1 MSAQLKTTKEADIVE
16 QPAIHEN
23 MCLPWL
29 WPAFALER
37 MAAANPLQVMGE
49 QLTEEAFR
57 TSSDFLRFVEEAHK
71 LDYELKPQWATLNTT
86 KLDLKT
92 MLLRNFSENC
102 EQKIPVIIDAPYA
115 GSPATIADFSPEQS
129 LVRTMKASGLKRV
142 YVTDWKS
149 ATDAMKDFSID
160 TYLEDIDTAV
170 DAVGG
175 KVHLVGLCQGGWMS
189 AAYAARFPGKV
200 ATLVV
205 AGSPIDCDA
214 GTGVVKSLA
223 HTLPIS
229 FYRELVAA
237 GGGRLLGKFM
247 LAAWKGMHPTDQ
259 YFKKYTDLFFNINDK
274 DYIKRAEDFACWYE
288 TPVDLPGV
296 YYLQAVEWLFQENRL
311 AKGKFVALGKT
322 LSLKDITIPVYMLA
336 GEADDITPPA
346 QVFNAEQYL
355 GSSYNKMVK
364 KLVPGGHIGLF
375 MGHKTLH
382 DTWPEICKWILTYDA

>member
-1 MSAQLKTTKEADIVE
+1 MNSELKTTTKPVLAT
-16 QPAIHEN
+16 QPSTCES
-23 MCLPWL
+23 MCLPWI

-37 MAAANPLQVMGE
+37 LTATNPLLAMGE
-49 QLTEEAFR
+49 QFTENSLRA
-57 TSSDFLRFVEEAHK
+57 SSDFLNFIEEAHK
-71 LDYELKPQWATLNTT
+71 LDYELKPQWASLNTT

-92 MLLRNFSENC
+92 MLLRNFSEPSG
-102 EQKIPVIIDAPYA
+102 QKIPVIIDAPYA
-115 GSPATIADFSPEQS
+115 GSSATIADFSPEQS
-129 LVRTMKASGLKRV
+129 LVRTMKANGLKRV

-149 ATDAMKDFSID
+149 ATDAMKDYTID
-160 TYLEDIDTAV
+160 TYLEDIDAAV
-170 DAVGG
+170 EAVGG
-175 KVHLVGLCQGGWMS
+175 KAHLVGLCQGGWMS

-214 GTGVVKSLA
+214 GTGVVKNLA
-223 HTLPIS
+223 QTLPIS

-237 GGGRLLGKFM
+237 GGGRLLGIFM
-247 LAAWKGMHPTDQ
+247 LAAWKGMHPSDE
-259 YFKKYTDLFFNINDK
+259 YLKKYTDLFFNINDK
-274 DYIKRAEDFACWYE
+274 AYIKRAEDFARWYE

-296 YYLQAVEWLFQENRL
+296 YYLQAVEWLFKENRL
-311 AKGKFVALGKT
+311 AKGKFVALSKT
-322 LSLKDITIPVYMLA
+322 LSLKDIDIPVYMLA
-336 GEADDITPPA
+336 GDADDITPAA

>member
-1 MSAQLKTTKEADIVE
+1 MTSQLKSTAE
-16 QPAIHEN
+16 QNISIPPTVCESV
-23 MCLPWL
+23 CLPWL
-29 WPAFALER
+29 WPAFALEHL
-37 MAAANPLQVMGE
+37 AAANPLQAMGE
-49 QLTEEAFR
+49 QFTENSLR
-57 TSSDFLRFVEEAHK
+57 VSSDFLRFIEEAHK

-92 MLLRNFSENC
+92 MLLRNFSEKS
-102 EQKIPVIIDAPYA
+102 EQKVPVIIDAPYA
-115 GSPATIADFSPEQS
+115 GSSATIADFSPEQS
-129 LVRTMKASGLKRV
+129 LVRTLKKDGLGKV

-160 TYLEDIDTAV
+160 TYLQDINTAV

-175 KVHLVGLCQGGWMS
+175 KAHLIGLCQGGWMS

-214 GTGVVKSLA
+214 GTGVVKNLA
-223 HTLPIS
+223 HTLPLS

-247 LAAWKGMHPTDQ
+247 LAAWKGMHPSDE
-259 YFKKYTDLFFNINDK
+259 YLKKYTDLFFNINDK
-274 DYIKRAEDFACWYE
+274 DYIKRAEDFARWYE

-311 AKGKFVALGKT
+311 AKAKFVALGQT

-336 GEADDITPPA
+336 GEDDDITPAA
-346 QVFNAEQYL
+346 QVFDAEKYL
-355 GSSYNKMVK
+355 GTPQNKMVK

-375 MGHKTLH
+375 MGRKTLEE
-382 DTWPEICKWILTYDA
+382 TWPEICKWILSYDA